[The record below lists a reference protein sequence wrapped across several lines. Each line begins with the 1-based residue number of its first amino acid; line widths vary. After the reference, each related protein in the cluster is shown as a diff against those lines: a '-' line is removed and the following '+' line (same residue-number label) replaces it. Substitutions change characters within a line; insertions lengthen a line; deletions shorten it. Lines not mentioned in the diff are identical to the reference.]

1 MDFKKLKSHSD
12 LFLFFFVSI
21 LYMELILRGATCDVF
36 FTTGLIFLPLFSAC
50 AALIFKIICSL
61 FGEKVNRILTG
72 VIITILF
79 ILFATQAVYHDFF
92 GKYLIV
98 FSLTA
103 GGADQI
109 IADGLLSST
118 ISAII
123 KGLPTILILSFPL
136 ILFFTVGKKR
146 LNLQKIGLKFSALS
160 AALVVVMHLIT
171 VGFIYISPSDK
182 PLYFGAFDP
191 NLTVSS
197 FGLMRTEAMDLKFN
211 LLGIPQK
218 VYLNAETDVLNSS
231 ETGEANIQ
239 DIDFSALINNETDKE
254 INYLH
259 QYFST
264 QSPSYKN
271 DYTGYFEGYNLIFMV
286 AEGFSPY
293 AVDKD
298 LTPNLY
304 KMSTKGFNFTNF
316 YTPLWGVSTSDGE
329 YTACTGLIPKSG
341 VWSFYKSSQNL
352 MPYCLGN
359 QFKESGVENLFSY
372 HNNTHS
378 FYHRDLS
385 HPNMGY
391 TYKGVGN
398 GLEAFITD
406 CWPQS
411 DLEMINGTADD
422 FISSDK
428 PFHAYYMTVSGH
440 LEYDKTNAM
449 VRKNWD
455 LVKDLDVPD
464 KVKAYYA
471 ANIEFDKA
479 VGVLMKKLEA
489 AGVADKTVIAIT
501 PDHYPY
507 GLEEGKDEKTKYK
520 YFDFFAGHKIDTDF
534 ELYKSNFLIYCPS
547 VAQPVTVTKYCSS
560 LDVLPTLLN
569 LFGFSYDSRLLMGND
584 ILSSSEDLVIFA
596 DRSFITSKGKYNASE
611 NKFTPHSG
619 VTFKSDKEQRE
630 YIEQI
635 SNIVNNKFQISAL
648 ILDTDYYSK
657 VLNK

>member
-146 LNLQKIGLKFSALS
+146 LSLQKIGLKFSALS

-231 ETGEANIQ
+231 DTGEANIQ

-619 VTFKSDKEQRE
+619 VTFKNDKEQKE

>member
-1 MDFKKLKSHSD
+1 MELKKLKSHLD
-12 LFLFFFVSI
+12 LFLFFFVSV
-21 LYMELILRGATCDVF
+21 LYMELILRGATCDAF

-50 AALIFKIICSL
+50 AALIFKVICSL

-72 VIITILF
+72 TIITVLF
-79 ILFATQAVYHDFF
+79 VLFATQAVYHDFF

-118 ISAII
+118 ISAIV

-136 ILFFTVGKKR
+136 VLFFTVGRKR
-146 LNLQKIGLKFSALS
+146 LNTQKIGLKFSALG
-160 AALVVVMHLIT
+160 AALVAVLHLLT

-218 VYLNAETDVLNSS
+218 VYLSVETDVLIGN
-231 ETGEANIQ
+231 EQGEANVQ
-239 DIDFSALINNETDKE
+239 NIDFSALINTETDKKA
-254 INYLH
+254 NYLH

-271 DYTGYFEGYNLIFMV
+271 DYTGYFKGYNLIFMV

-304 KMSTKGFNFTNF
+304 KMSTEGFNFTNF

-341 VWSFYKSSQNL
+341 VWSFYKSSENL

-359 QFKESGVENLFSY
+359 KFKESGVENLFAY

-422 FISSDK
+422 FISADK

-455 LVKDLDVPD
+455 LVKDLDAPD

-471 ANIEFDKA
+471 ANIELDKA
-479 VGVLMKKLEA
+479 VGVLMEKLEA

-507 GLEEGKDEKTKYK
+507 GLEDGEDEKTKYQ
-520 YFDFFAGHKIDTDF
+520 YFDFLAGHKIDTDF
-534 ELYKSNFLIYCPS
+534 ELYKSNFLLYCPS
-547 VAQPVTVTKYCSS
+547 MTEPVTVSKYCSS

-569 LFGFSYDSRLLMGND
+569 LFGFNYDSRLLMGND
-584 ILSSSEDLVIFA
+584 ILSTAEDLVIFA
-596 DRSFITSKGKYNASE
+596 DRSFITSKGKYNASK
-611 NKFTPHSG
+611 NKFTPNSG
-619 VTFKSDKEQRE
+619 VTFKNEHEKKQYIKEISD
-630 YIEQI
+630 
-635 SNIVNNKFQISAL
+635 IVNNKFQISAL

-657 VLNK
+657 VLK

>member
-50 AALIFKIICSL
+50 AALVFKIICSL

-471 ANIEFDKA
+471 ANIELDKA
-479 VGVLMKKLEA
+479 VGVLMEKLEA

-520 YFDFFAGHKIDTDF
+520 YFDFLAGHKIDTDF

-547 VAQPVTVTKYCSS
+547 VTEPVTVTKYCSS

-596 DRSFITSKGKYNASE
+596 DRSFITSKGRYNASE

-619 VTFKSDKEQRE
+619 VTFKNDKEQKE

>member
-1 MDFKKLKSHSD
+1 MELKKLKPRLD
-12 LFLFFFVSI
+12 LFLFFFVSV
-21 LYMELILRGATCDVF
+21 LYMELILRVATCQAFLTMGLVF
-36 FTTGLIFLPLFSAC
+36 VPLFSAC
-50 AALIFKIICSL
+50 AALILTLLCSL
-61 FGEKVNRILTG
+61 FNEKVNRIIGGTVLCL
-72 VIITILF
+72 LF
-79 ILFATQAVYHDFF
+79 ILFAAQAVYHDFF

-123 KGLPTILILSFPL
+123 GGLPIMLILSFPL
-136 ILFFTVGKKR
+136 VLFFTIGKKKLNFKR
-146 LNLQKIGLKFSALS
+146 LAFKFSPALLAAA
-160 AALVVVMHLIT
+160 AALHLLT
-171 VGFIYISPSDK
+171 VGLIYISPRDK
-182 PLYFGAFDP
+182 SLYLGAFDP

-211 LLGIPQK
+211 LFGIPQK
-218 VYLNAETDVLNSS
+218 VYLNVETDVLNSN
-231 ETGEANIQ
+231 ETGEANVQ
-239 DIDFSALINNETDKE
+239 NIDFSALINKNNDKK

-271 DYTGYFEGYNLIFMV
+271 DYTGFFEGYNLIFMV

-293 AVDKD
+293 AVDEN

-304 KMSTKGFNFTNF
+304 KMSTNGFNFTNF

-329 YTACTGLIPKSG
+329 YTACTGLVPKSG
-341 VWSFYKSSQNL
+341 VWSFYKSSENF

-359 QFKESGVENLFSY
+359 KFKENGVENLFAY

-422 FISSDK
+422 FISADK

-455 LVKDLDVPD
+455 LVKDLEVPD

-471 ANIEFDKA
+471 ANIELDKA
-479 VGVLMKKLEA
+479 VGVLMEKLEA

-507 GLEEGKDEKTKYK
+507 GLEDGEDEKTKYQ
-520 YFDFFAGHKIDTDF
+520 YFDFLTGHKIDTDF
-534 ELYKSNFLIYCPS
+534 ELYKSNFLIYSPS
-547 VAQPVTVTKYCSS
+547 MTEPVTVSKYCSS

-569 LFGFSYDSRLLMGND
+569 LFGFNYDSRLLMGND
-584 ILSSSEDLVIFA
+584 ILSTAEDLVIFA
-596 DRSFITSKGKYNASE
+596 DRSFITSKGKYNALE
-611 NKFTPHSG
+611 NKFIPHSG
-619 VTFKSDKEQRE
+619 VTFKNEKEKEQ
-630 YIEQI
+630 YIKEI
-635 SNIVNNKFQISAL
+635 SDIVNNKFQISAL
-648 ILDTDYYSK
+648 ILDTDYYSR

>member
-50 AALIFKIICSL
+50 AALVFKIICSL

-146 LNLQKIGLKFSALS
+146 LNLQKFGIKFSALS

-218 VYLNAETDVLNSS
+218 VYLNVETDVLNSS
-231 ETGEANIQ
+231 DTGEANIQ
-239 DIDFSALINNETDKE
+239 DIDFSALINNETDNE

-359 QFKESGVENLFSY
+359 QFKESGVENLFAY

-471 ANIEFDKA
+471 ANIELDKA
-479 VGVLMKKLEA
+479 VGVLMEKLEA

-619 VTFKSDKEQRE
+619 VTFKNDKEQKE